1 MALEIERKFILNKL
15 PREIQDVDPHVLWQ
29 GYLAISKEN
38 NEVRIRNQNG
48 HFYLTVKGP
57 GSFSRTEHEIE
68 LTEPQFKQLKPACI
82 GHLEKWRYKL
92 NLDGYIIDID
102 QYQHPLTG
110 LLIAEIEFE
119 SEAEAHNFQ
128 PFDWMAREVT
138 ELNFLKNR
146 NLLSIGSYEELK
158 EVLKKYPI

>member
-15 PREIQDVDPHVLWQ
+15 PKEVQDVEPLVLWQ

-48 HFYLTVKGP
+48 RFTLTVKGP
-57 GSFSRTEHEIE
+57 GSLSRTEHEIE
-68 LTEPQFKQLKPACI
+68 LTEAQFEQLKPACI
-82 GHLEKWRYKL
+82 GYLEKQRYQL
-92 NLDGYIIDID
+92 QLDHYAIEID
-102 QYQHPLTG
+102 QYLHPLTG
-110 LLIAEIEFE
+110 LLIAEIEFK
-119 SEAEAHNFQ
+119 SEAEAHEFQ
-128 PFDWMAREVT
+128 PFDWMDREVT

-158 EVLKKYPI
+158 EVLNKYPI